1 MLTFLGANAQ
11 KWTLRQCIEYAL
23 EHNITLKQRENSNK
37 QRELDISNAKNSRL
51 PDLNFGA
58 GENLSFGRG
67 LTKDNTYTNNS
78 TTSTDFS
85 LSTSVPLLTGMRIPN
100 QIKLSKLNLSAAVAD
115 LEKAKND
122 ISTNVAQYY
131 IQVIYNRELADIAKR
146 QVSIDSMQVER
157 LRIMMEN
164 GKASQVDVSQQES
177 ALAQSRLTL
186 TNAQNDVSISL
197 LNLSQM
203 LELPSPEG
211 FDIAIP
217 TLEDSNLPSLDA
229 SLSPDAIFAEAMNI
243 KPEIAAEQ
251 IRLQGA
257 EYAIKIAKADLYPTL
272 SLRGGIGSNYY
283 ETSGF
288 KSDGFGS
295 QIKNNFSQSIGLNLS
310 VPIFNR
316 FQTKNNIK
324 RAELDFYNQQL
335 TLDNAKKALYKEIQ
349 QVYYNALS
357 AKSRYE
363 SSVVAV
369 KSSDA
374 AFSLIQSKYENGKAN
389 ITEFNESKNNVLKA
403 QSDLV
408 NAKYNYVY
416 EIGLIGFYRNGGLFT
431 LPHSGAFR

>member
-146 QVSIDSMQVER
+146 QVCIDSMQVER

-229 SLSPDAIFAEAMNI
+229 SLNPDAIFAEAMNI

-363 SSVVAV
+363 SSLFAV